1 MEDRIIQTDG
11 KRQAERNVSFYNL
24 EMMLAIRYLGCDHRT
39 LSLFLKAS

>member
-1 MEDRIIQTDG
+1 MEDRIIQTVG

-24 EMMLAIRYLGCDHRT
+24 EMMLAIGYLGCDLRN